1 MHRAVARV
9 IAVVYGVSLAFAY
22 FVHNPPQWLD
32 RVAVSTGIERTIR
45 LFGHEVRMGIHIR
58 RERPESPTP
67 AAELNLPWMGR
78 VPIEPGRYYIRDG
91 PHLTRL
97 PSVDGPAHGVLESSG
112 AAPRGQR

>member
-9 IAVVYGVSLAFAY
+9 IAVIYGVFLAFAY

-45 LFGHEVRMGIHIR
+45 LFGHEVGMGIHIR
-58 RERPESPTP
+58 PKSPTP
-67 AAELNLPWMGR
+67 AAELNLPWMGP
-78 VPIEPGRYYIRDG
+78 VLIEPGRYSIRDG

-97 PSVDGPAHGVLESSG
+97 PSVDGPARGVLESTG
-112 AAPRGQR
+112 ATPRGQR